1 MKKKH
6 GILILSAFFIIIA
19 TILLIN
25 KPSYAADEPGT
36 NYCPE
41 EIFVK
46 ASTET

>member
-36 NYCPE
+36 LKPYL
-41 EIFVK
+41 
-46 ASTET
+46 